1 MKSSRNPAKATYA
14 IGVTHKGSIYLTPVI
29 IDSCPSRPDQIHS
42 GDAPRHQLPRS
53 SDRRGGRRF
62 NRHGRRKA
70 EAEIEN
76 AHRGARRIHEAS
88 QRREPLRSSDLR
100 GAFLGAKRRALG
112 GTLCVFNASRI
123 DEGGVSSLA
132 SVQSR
137 EGGVSGDEFGD
148 SAALAGDG
156 GAVHAG
162 DARAGQPGDY
172 GHGGGPGVE
181 GAVVAGLS
189 GESGREGV
197 DREEKTASWEVRKE
211 CVDVGLI
218 VCWRM
223 KRRGGRASMDWKQ
236 SLDGWLCF
244 HSLSFDSTRFDLILV
259 EDVNNHLCCLPSLQL
274 HRLPLFFLPSFLPFK
289 TNTLYLRLFL
299 TYSWA
304 SYRSR

>member
-1 MKSSRNPAKATYA
+1 M
-14 IGVTHKGSIYLTPVI
+14 
-29 IDSCPSRPDQIHS
+29 
-42 GDAPRHQLPRS
+42 
-53 SDRRGGRRF
+53 
-62 NRHGRRKA
+62 
-70 EAEIEN
+70 
-76 AHRGARRIHEAS
+76 
-88 QRREPLRSSDLR
+88 
-100 GAFLGAKRRALG
+100 
-112 GTLCVFNASRI
+112 FNASRI

-189 GESGREGV
+189 GESG
-197 DREEKTASWEVRKE
+197 KE

-259 EDVNNHLCCLPSLQL
+259 DSC
-274 HRLPLFFLPSFLPFK
+274 
-289 TNTLYLRLFL
+289 
-299 TYSWA
+299 
-304 SYRSR
+304 